1 MVTGNP
7 AESVLVWRPA
17 AYVHELCCGDGPLR
31 RLRADAMLNFAIAQ
45 AHARMWPIRDAEFV
59 VLADNLRMLDYIRRL
74 NATEEDGGK
83 LFSLDI

>member
-1 MVTGNP
+1 
-7 AESVLVWRPA
+7 
-17 AYVHELCCGDGPLR
+17 
-31 RLRADAMLNFAIAQ
+31 MLNFAIAQ